1 MARKV
6 FVEKR
11 YKTLVLN
18 IPSFEFNLL
27 YHREREREREREKD
41 TETNREREFVF
52 Y

>member
-27 YHREREREREREKD
+27 YHREREREREKD